1 MNIYVPTIIEKVYN
15 IQGSTAAPG
24 SGEYHRYRAL
34 RRKERTIA
42 AALEKEYKQ
51 REDQKEFENKLKK
64 KQEKDKEITL
74 KKKRKRDKKKM
85 NKKLKKEKEKDN
97 FIEKQI
103 EKNEKIYNEENIINL
118 FNEEKKNININNN
131 NLNNDN
137 NNFLLKPNTLVYNE
151 IKEKE
156 IEKENEQNIISKLF
170 PQKDKNQKEFI
181 TYEDYENYCAEQNVL
196 EMNKRKEEEKNKKKI
211 KQIQDIICHDED

>member
-34 RRKERTIA
+34 RRKERTIS
-42 AALEKEYKQ
+42 AALEKEYKE
-51 REDQKEFENKLKK
+51 REDQKEFENRLKK

-85 NKKLKKEKEKDN
+85 NKKLKKEKFKEN
-97 FIEKQI
+97 NI
-103 EKNEKIYNEENIINL
+103 EKNEKNENEENIINL
-118 FNEEKKNININNN
+118 FNEEKKNLNDNLN
-131 NLNNDN
+131 NLNKDN
-137 NNFLLKPNTLVYNE
+137 NTFSIKPNTLIYNE

-156 IEKENEQNIISKLF
+156 IEKENEQNILSKLF

-196 EMNKRKEEEKNKKKI
+196 EMNKRKEEEKNKRKI

>member
-85 NKKLKKEKEKDN
+85 NKKLKKEKFKEN
-97 FIEKQI
+97 NI
-103 EKNEKIYNEENIINL
+103 EKNEKNENEENIINL
-118 FNEEKKNININNN
+118 FNEEKKNLNDNLN
-131 NLNNDN
+131 NLNKDN
-137 NNFLLKPNTLVYNE
+137 NTFSIKPNTLIYNE

-156 IEKENEQNIISKLF
+156 IEKENEQNILSKLF

-196 EMNKRKEEEKNKKKI
+196 EMNKRKEEEKNKRKI

>member
-1 MNIYVPTIIEKVYN
+1 MHIYVPTIIEKVYN

-42 AALEKEYKQ
+42 AALEKEYKL

-74 KKKRKRDKKKM
+74 KKKRKRDKKKL
-85 NKKLKKEKEKDN
+85 NKKNKKNGNNIILNNE
-97 FIEKQI
+97 
-103 EKNEKIYNEENIINL
+103 EKNKNEEEENNNIINIL
-118 FNEEKKNININNN
+118 NEEKII
-131 NLNNDN
+131 NNDN
-137 NNFLLKPNTLVYNE
+137 NNINNDNGNFSLKPNTLIYNND
-151 IKEKE
+151 IKEQNE
-156 IEKENEQNIISKLF
+156 FENEQINILQKIF
-170 PQKDKNQKEFI
+170 PKKDINQKEFE

-196 EMNKRKEEEKNKKKI
+196 ERNKRKEEEKNKLKI
-211 KQIQDIICHDED
+211 KQIDDIICHDED

>member
-34 RRKERTIA
+34 RRKERTIS
-42 AALEKEYKQ
+42 AALEKEYKE
-51 REDQKEFENKLKK
+51 REDQKEFENRLKK

-85 NKKLKKEKEKDN
+85 NKKLKKEKESLK
-97 FIEKQI
+97 EKKI
-103 EKNEKIYNEENIINL
+103 EKNEKSENEENIISL
-118 FNEEKKNININNN
+118 MNEEKKILNDNFNNI
-131 NLNNDN
+131 NNDN
-137 NNFLLKPNTLVYNE
+137 NSFSIKPNTLVYNE

-156 IEKENEQNIISKLF
+156 IEKENEQNILSKLF

-196 EMNKRKEEEKNKKKI
+196 EMNKRKEEEKNKRKI